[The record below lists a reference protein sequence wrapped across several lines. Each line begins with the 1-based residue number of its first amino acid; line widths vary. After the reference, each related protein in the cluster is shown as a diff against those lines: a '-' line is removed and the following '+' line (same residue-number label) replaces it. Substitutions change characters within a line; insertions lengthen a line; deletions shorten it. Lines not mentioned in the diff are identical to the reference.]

1 MELRQPAVAGAFYEK
16 DFERLERQLKGCYVH
31 KKGPGA
37 LPISKREKRVS
48 AIITPH
54 AGYQY
59 SGPCAAWAYKEL
71 AESVFPDAYLIIG
84 TNHSGYPSTTTALND
99 WQTPLGVVRVD
110 QELARSLIQS
120 GIAQEDLGPH
130 PHEHS
135 IEVQLPFLQ
144 VSSAKNLDKLRF
156 LPLMLAPDVSVKDL
170 ALDLKE
176 LLLDSGK
183 RVTLIASGDF
193 THYGPNYHYIPFSEH
208 VPQKLHDLDMGAI
221 RHIKELNAEGFFDY
235 VQDSGATICGHLPIT
250 LLLEMVGKATVQLL
264 QYYTSADITGD
275 WKNAVGYAALSF
287 EEK

>member
-130 PHEHS
+130 LHEHS

-144 VSSAKNLDKLRF
+144 DLFGAVRFAPVCMGLQELKSAVEVGEVVRDAIRGTDAVV
-156 LPLMLAPDVSVKDL
+156 LAS
-170 ALDLKE
+170 
-176 LLLDSGK
+176 
-183 RVTLIASGDF
+183 TDF
-193 THYGPNYHYIPFSEH
+193 SHYIPKAEAARRDR
-208 VPQKLHDLDMGAI
+208 LAI
-221 RHIKELNAEGFFDY
+221 DRILGSDVKGFYRTVKEEDVSMCGYGPVIAMMTAVAPAKPEFLKYAS
-235 VQDSGATICGHLPIT
+235 SGDVAPM
-250 LLLEMVGKATVQLL
+250 EDV
-264 QYYTSADITGD
+264 
-275 WKNAVGYAALSF
+275 VGYAAIAIRR
-287 EEK
+287 